1 MRTTTIAILALAVPL
16 TAWSAGRHEEHLSM
30 DQVPA
35 PVKATIDKES
45 AGGTLGEIEKETE
58 HGRTFYEAE
67 ITKDGKAS
75 YVHVAQ
81 DGKLLKRE
89 RAAEERRER

>member
-1 MRTTTIAILALAVPL
+1 MRTTWIAVLAFAFPLA
-16 TAWSAGRHEEHLSM
+16 AWSAGKPEEHLSV
-30 DQVPA
+30 DQLPA

-67 ITKDGKAS
+67 ITKNGKAS